1 MYKQIMVAVDGSEI
15 AKQALAEAV
24 NIANTYNATLCIV
37 HCIGDENDANESK
50 GQEIL
55 EQAKSET
62 DVLSVEI
69 RLLKAEAEY
78 GLNGIA
84 EAIAAAVYDWKA
96 DLLVVG
102 TSNRRGLERF
112 YVGSVAEQL
121 VTKVDSSILLVRSK
135 QN

>member
-1 MYKQIMVAVDGSEI
+1 MYKRIMVAVDGSEI
-15 AKQALAEAV
+15 AQQALAEAI

-37 HCIGDENDANESK
+37 HCIGSENEIDKNR
-50 GQEIL
+50 GNEIL
-55 EQAKSET
+55 EKAKSDT

-69 RLLKAEAEY
+69 RLLNAEAEY

-84 EAIAAAVYDWKA
+84 DAIAAAVYDWKA
-96 DLLVVG
+96 DLIVVG

-121 VTKVDSSILLVRSK
+121 VAKVDSSILLVRSK
-135 QN
+135 